1 LTRISARF
9 RNGRIDAV
17 FTGRETPAMS
27 MQRRDFFST
36 VGATIAATGLGRAAL
51 ADTFPSKQIRW
62 VIPFAPGGNYDVT
75 SRIVAEPMGVKLGQS
90 VLIDNRPGAGGVVGL
105 ENAVAAPADGYTLV
119 MASFTVGYVAPI
131 FAGKQQMLQVLAPV
145 SILTTAPTLIVTRA
159 DSRFK
164 NIASLLTEVKAKPG
178 TVTMGHSGNG
188 TTNHVAILRLQLNQD
203 LKFNIVPYRG
213 SGPGIN
219 DLLAGTIDCFADQLT
234 SSMPHIKSGKLRPL
248 VNFGL
253 EKIPD
258 LPNVPTLKEAGC
270 IPFEG
275 GTTAGV
281 FVRKETPADVIARLN
296 EGVVA
301 GLKDPSANQRL
312 RDLGAVVRPST
323 PAEFTAALKA
333 DEANV
338 AELIQKGLL
347 KPE

>member
-1 LTRISARF
+1 MMTI
-9 RNGRIDAV
+9 GRRGLLA
-17 FTGRETPAMS
+17 G
-27 MQRRDFFST
+27 
-36 VGATIAATGLGRAAL
+36 GAALLGAPAL

-75 SRIVAEPMGVKLGQS
+75 SRLVADPMGRDLGQT

-105 ENAVAAPADGYTLV
+105 EAAVQAPADGYTIV
-119 MASFTVGYVAPI
+119 MASFTVAYVAPI

-164 NIASLLTEVKAKPG
+164 DIKSLLAEAKAKLG

-188 TTNHVAILRLQLNQD
+188 TTNHVAILRLELNEKI
-203 LKFNIVPYRG
+203 KFNVVPYRG

-234 SSMPHIKSGKLRPL
+234 SSMPHIQSGKLRGL

-253 EKIPD
+253 DHIPD

-281 FVRKETPADVIARLN
+281 FVRKETPQPLVDRLN
-296 EGVVA
+296 KAVVF
-301 GLKDPSANQRL
+301 GLEDEATAKRL
-312 RDLGAVVRPST
+312 RELGAIVRPST
-323 PAEFTAALKA
+323 PEQFTTALKA

-338 AELIQKGLL
+338 AELINKGLL

>member
-1 LTRISARF
+1 MIINRRGFMGASA
-9 RNGRIDAV
+9 
-17 FTGRETPAMS
+17 
-27 MQRRDFFST
+27 
-36 VGATIAATGLGRAAL
+36 LAL
-51 ADTFPSKQIRW
+51 AGTARADTFPSKQIRW

-75 SRIVAEPMGVKLGQS
+75 SRIVAEPMGRQLGQT

-105 ENAVAAPADGYTLV
+105 DAAVAAPADGYTIV

-164 NIASLLTEVKAKPG
+164 DIKSLLAEAKAKPG

-188 TTNHVAILRLQLNQD
+188 TTNHVAILRLQLNEKI
-203 LKFNIVPYRG
+203 KFNIVPYRG

-234 SSMPHIKSGKLRPL
+234 SSMPHIQSGKLRGL

-253 EKIPD
+253 DHIPD
-258 LPNVPTLKEAGC
+258 LPDVPTLKDAGC
-270 IPFEG
+270 TPFEG

-281 FVRKETPADVIARLN
+281 FVRKETPQPLVDRLN
-296 EGVVA
+296 KAVVF
-301 GLKDPSANQRL
+301 GLKDEATAKRL
-312 RDLGAVVRPST
+312 RELGAIVRPST
-323 PAEFTAALKA
+323 PDQFTAALKA

-338 AELIQKGLL
+338 AELINKGLL

>member
-1 LTRISARF
+1 VISLSRRHWLAGAAGLLAAPAR
-9 RNGRIDAV
+9 
-17 FTGRETPAMS
+17 
-27 MQRRDFFST
+27 
-36 VGATIAATGLGRAAL
+36 
-51 ADTFPSKQIRW
+51 ADTFPSKAIRW

-75 SRIVAEPMGVKLGQS
+75 SRLVADPMGKLLGQT

-105 ENAVAAPADGYTLV
+105 EAAVNAPADGYTIV
-119 MASFTVGYVAPI
+119 MASFTVAYVAPI

-145 SILTTAPTLIVTRA
+145 SILTTAPTIIVTRS

-164 NIASLLTEVKAKPG
+164 DVAALLSEANAKAGSIA
-178 TVTMGHSGNG
+178 MGHSGNG
-188 TTNHVAILRLQLNQD
+188 TTNHVAILRLELNEKI
-203 LKFNIVPYRG
+203 KFNVIPYKG

-219 DLLAGTIDCFADQLT
+219 DLLAGNIDCFADQLT

-253 EKIPD
+253 NKIPD
-258 LPNVPTLKEAGC
+258 LPDVPTLKEANC
-270 IPFEG
+270 TPFEG

-281 FVRKETPADVIARLN
+281 FVRAGTPEPLIARLN

-301 GLKDPSANQRL
+301 GLKDSNVDQRL
-312 RDLGAVVRPST
+312 RELGAVVRPSS
-323 PAEFTAALKA
+323 PAQFTDALKA

-338 AELIQKGLL
+338 AELLQKGLL

>member
-1 LTRISARF
+1 MMTI
-9 RNGRIDAV
+9 GRRGLLA
-17 FTGRETPAMS
+17 G
-27 MQRRDFFST
+27 
-36 VGATIAATGLGRAAL
+36 GAALLGAPAL

-75 SRIVAEPMGVKLGQS
+75 SRLVADPMGRDLGQT

-105 ENAVAAPADGYTLV
+105 EAAVQAPADGYTIV
-119 MASFTVGYVAPI
+119 MASFTVAYVAPI
-131 FAGKQQMLQVLAPV
+131 FAGKQQMVQVLAPV

-164 NIASLLTEVKAKPG
+164 DIKSLLAEAKAKPG

-188 TTNHVAILRLQLNQD
+188 TTNHVAILRLQLNEKI
-203 LKFNIVPYRG
+203 KFNIVPYRG

-234 SSMPHIKSGKLRPL
+234 SSMPHIQSGKLRGL

-253 EKIPD
+253 DHIPD
-258 LPNVPTLKEAGC
+258 LPDVPTLKDAGC
-270 IPFEG
+270 TPFEG

-281 FVRKETPADVIARLN
+281 FVRKETPQPLVDRLN
-296 EGVVA
+296 KAVVF
-301 GLKDPSANQRL
+301 GLKDEATAKRL
-312 RDLGAVVRPST
+312 RELGAIVRPST
-323 PAEFTAALKA
+323 PDQFTAALKA

-338 AELIQKGLL
+338 AELINKGLL

>member
-1 LTRISARF
+1 MMTI
-9 RNGRIDAV
+9 GRRGLLA
-17 FTGRETPAMS
+17 G
-27 MQRRDFFST
+27 
-36 VGATIAATGLGRAAL
+36 GAALLGAPAL

-75 SRIVAEPMGVKLGQS
+75 SRLVADPMGRDLGQT
-90 VLIDNRPGAGGVVGL
+90 VLIDNKPGAGGVVGL
-105 ENAVAAPADGYTLV
+105 EAAVQAPADGYTIV
-119 MASFTVGYVAPI
+119 MASFTVAYVAPI

-164 NIASLLTEVKAKPG
+164 DIKSLLAEAKAKPG

-188 TTNHVAILRLQLNQD
+188 TTNHVAILRLQLNEKI
-203 LKFNIVPYRG
+203 KFNIVPYRG

-234 SSMPHIKSGKLRPL
+234 SSMPHIQSGKLRGL

-253 EKIPD
+253 DHIPD
-258 LPNVPTLKEAGC
+258 LPDVPTLKDAGC
-270 IPFEG
+270 TPFEG

-281 FVRKETPADVIARLN
+281 FVRKETPQPLVDRLN
-296 EGVVA
+296 KAVVF
-301 GLKDPSANQRL
+301 GLKDEATAKRL
-312 RDLGAVVRPST
+312 RELGAIVRPST
-323 PAEFTAALKA
+323 PDQFTAALKA

-338 AELIQKGLL
+338 AELINKGLL

>member
-1 LTRISARF
+1 MTTI
-9 RNGRIDAV
+9 GR
-17 FTGRETPAMS
+17 R
-27 MQRRDFFST
+27 
-36 VGATIAATGLGRAAL
+36 GLLAGGAAL
-51 ADTFPSKQIRW
+51 LGAPAFADTYPSKQIRW

-75 SRIVAEPMGVKLGQS
+75 SRLVADPMGRDLGQT

-105 ENAVAAPADGYTLV
+105 EAAVQAPADGYTIV
-119 MASFTVGYVAPI
+119 MASFTVAYVAPI

-145 SILTTAPTLIVTRA
+145 SILTTAPTLIVTRS

-164 NIASLLTEVKAKPG
+164 DIKSLLAEAKAKPG

-188 TTNHVAILRLQLNQD
+188 TTNHVAILRLELNEKI
-203 LKFNIVPYRG
+203 KFNVVPYRG

-234 SSMPHIKSGKLRPL
+234 SSMPHIQSGKLRGL

-253 EKIPD
+253 DHIPD

-281 FVRKETPADVIARLN
+281 FVRKETPQPLVDRLN
-296 EGVVA
+296 KAVVF
-301 GLKDPSANQRL
+301 GLKDEATAKRL
-312 RDLGAVVRPST
+312 RELGAIVRPST
-323 PAEFTAALKA
+323 PAQFTAALKA

-338 AELIQKGLL
+338 AELLKEGLL

>member
-1 LTRISARF
+1 MCLS
-9 RNGRIDAV
+9 
-17 FTGRETPAMS
+17 
-27 MQRRDFFST
+27 RRHLLA
-36 VGATIAATGLGRAAL
+36 GAAAL
-51 ADTFPSKQIRW
+51 AALPARADTFPSKPIRW

-75 SRIVAEPMGVKLGQS
+75 SRLVAEPMGKLLGQT

-105 ENAVAAPADGYTLV
+105 EAVANAPADGYTIV
-119 MASFTVGYVAPI
+119 MASFTVAYVAPI
-131 FAGKQQMLQVLAPV
+131 FAGKQQMLQALSPV

-164 NIASLLTEVKAKPG
+164 DAATLIAEAKAKPG
-178 TVTMGHSGNG
+178 TVTMGQSGNG
-188 TTNHVAILRLQLNQD
+188 TTNHVAVLRLELNEKI
-203 LKFNIVPYRG
+203 KFNVIPYKG

-258 LPNVPTLKEAGC
+258 LPDVPTLKEAGC

-281 FVRKETPADVIARLN
+281 FVRAGTPEPLIARLN

-301 GLKDPSANQRL
+301 GLKDPNTSQRL
-312 RDLGAVVRPST
+312 RELGAVVRPST
-323 PAEFTAALKA
+323 PAEFTEALKA

-338 AELIQKGLL
+338 SELLKKGLL

>member
-1 LTRISARF
+1 MMTIGRRGLLTGGAAMLGAPAF
-9 RNGRIDAV
+9 GPAFADA
-17 FTGRETPAMS
+17 
-27 MQRRDFFST
+27 
-36 VGATIAATGLGRAAL
+36 
-51 ADTFPSKQIRW
+51 FPSKQIRW

-75 SRIVAEPMGVKLGQS
+75 SRLVADPMGRDLGQT
-90 VLIDNRPGAGGVVGL
+90 VLIDNKPGAGGVVGL
-105 ENAVAAPADGYTLV
+105 ENAVQAPADGYTIV
-119 MASFTVGYVAPI
+119 MASFTVAYVAPI

-164 NIASLLTEVKAKPG
+164 DIKSLLAEAKAKPG

-188 TTNHVAILRLQLNQD
+188 TTNHVAVLRLQLNEKI
-203 LKFNIVPYRG
+203 KFNIVPYRG

-234 SSMPHIKSGKLRPL
+234 SSMPHIQSGKLRGL

-253 EKIPD
+253 DHIPD
-258 LPNVPTLKEAGC
+258 LPQVPTLKEAGC

-281 FVRKETPADVIARLN
+281 FVRKETPQPLVERLN
-296 EGVVA
+296 KAVVY
-301 GLKDPSANQRL
+301 GLKDETTAKRL
-312 RDLGAVVRPST
+312 RELGAIVRPST
-323 PAEFTAALKA
+323 PEQFTEALKA

-338 AELIQKGLL
+338 AELIDKGLL

>member
-1 LTRISARF
+1 MALTRRRVLA
-9 RNGRIDAV
+9 GPALLAV
-17 FTGRETPAMS
+17 RPAH
-27 MQRRDFFST
+27 
-36 VGATIAATGLGRAAL
+36 AEA
-51 ADTFPSKQIRW
+51 FPSKPIRW

-75 SRIVAEPMGVKLGQS
+75 SRLVADPMAKLLGQT

-105 ENAVAAPADGYTLV
+105 EAAANAPADGYTIV
-119 MASFTVGYVAPI
+119 MASFTVAYVAPI
-131 FAGKQQMLQVLAPV
+131 FAGKQQMLQLFSPV

-164 NIASLLTEVKAKPG
+164 DVASLLEEAKTKSG
-178 TVTMGHSGNG
+178 SIAMGHPGNG
-188 TTNHVAILRLQLNQD
+188 TTNHVTILRLQLNE
-203 LKFNIVPYRG
+203 KITFNGIPYKG

-258 LPNVPTLKEAGC
+258 LPDVPTLKEAGC
-270 IPFEG
+270 VPFEG
-275 GTTAGV
+275 GTTSGV
-281 FVRKETPADVIARLN
+281 FVRAGTPEPVIARLN

-301 GLKDPSANQRL
+301 GLKDPTASQRL
-312 RDLGAVVRPST
+312 RELGAVVRPST
-323 PAEFTAALKA
+323 PAQFTQALKA

-338 AELIQKGLL
+338 SELLQKGLL